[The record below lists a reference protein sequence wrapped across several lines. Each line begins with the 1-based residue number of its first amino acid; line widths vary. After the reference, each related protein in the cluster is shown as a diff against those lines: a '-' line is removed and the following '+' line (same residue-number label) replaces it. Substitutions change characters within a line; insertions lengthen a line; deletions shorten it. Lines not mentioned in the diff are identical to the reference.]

1 MIQKSYTQFIL
12 EKLENQILC
21 LIEESV
27 FVMSDNL
34 YKLINDM
41 SDGGDRQPQTDDPVK
56 EIARIFIRLELEDV
70 DSNVSYLDLSADN
83 STISFIDA
91 DKGDKYRKENEVTIK
106 KLFDSDIG
114 KNNIRVGRLVRK
126 VIDVYNKKFNKSVEF
141 SDSDIELFVNSYKS
155 HYDYKNN
162 KMSNF
167 KILKGSDVSS
177 AYLDSNYSN
186 NKGTLGNSCMK
197 YEDCQSY
204 FELYKK
210 SESCRLLVL
219 YCPNK
224 KITGRAILWETVDG
238 LKLMDRIYT
247 NDDSDVNLF
256 IKWAVENGYLYK
268 IQRTVFN
275 DGTKDIQIE
284 ATIKVFGKIKNGY
297 FPYLD
302 TFKYFYP
309 EEEVIR
315 NYKKE
320 GHYVIL
326 EDTTGDV
333 LCYNCDQSGYVECDV
348 CHGYGLA
355 DESKCKRCGGDEV
368 ITCNRCGGF
377 SKVD

>member
-1 MIQKSYTQFIL
+1 MIQKSYNEFIL
-12 EKLENQILC
+12 EKIEDQIIY

-27 FVMSDNL
+27 FVMSDDL

-56 EIARIFIRLELEDV
+56 EIARIFIRLELENV
-70 DSNVSYLDLSADN
+70 DSNVSYLDLSVDN
-83 STISFIDA
+83 NTISFIDA
-91 DKGDKYRKENEVTIK
+91 DKGDKYRKENEITIK

-126 VIDVYNKKFNKSVEF
+126 VIDVYNRKFNKSVEF

-167 KILKGSDVSS
+167 RVLKGSDISS

-204 FELYKK
+204 FELYTK

-355 DESKCKRCGGDEV
+355 DESKCTRCGGDEV